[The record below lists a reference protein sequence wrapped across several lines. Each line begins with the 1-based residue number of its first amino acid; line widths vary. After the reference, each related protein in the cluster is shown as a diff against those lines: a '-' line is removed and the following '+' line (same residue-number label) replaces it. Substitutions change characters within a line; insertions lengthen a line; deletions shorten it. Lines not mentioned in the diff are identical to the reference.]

1 MSSAQR
7 AMLVAIV
14 VAAAAL
20 RIWWNDV
27 ERYSPADEA
36 VYSGVTRHLID
47 RGFIGGYPDV
57 VKSFLTEHR
66 LQSFPT
72 PFRYGYF
79 ALTRLTAAIYGAP
92 EPHALAWLSTIAGIL
107 VVPLLFV
114 LGRRLFG
121 TRTALLAA
129 AFAAFSCIELALGRR
144 ALQDEVFCL
153 AVLLAVTLSIFALEA
168 ETPSMLAIAGAIAA
182 MTFAFAVKETFVLLY
197 PALIAAAVI
206 LRRRDPSP
214 YARLTAVFALP
225 PLLWFLGFCALS
237 RDFGSFFRAA
247 RIAASAGSAPYA
259 LAYQSGPPHRPLFDL
274 FLTAPLVSM
283 LATAAVALVALGHNQ
298 GKRERAVIVF
308 LVLAIAAFGIAPSKN
323 LRFVVVV
330 DPFIRLA
337 AAWLVAT
344 LARGSVPLVAF
355 GAASAAIELELF
367 TAIFIKGGVYD
378 PVTQTMLEAL
388 AAVPR
393 DDVHPVTL
401 IFPWLCAA
409 IAAAAWIASR
419 RHAGHAPK

>member
-7 AMLVAIV
+7 AALVAIV

-27 ERYSPADEA
+27 ERYSPADET

-57 VKSFLTEHR
+57 VKSFLTEQR

-121 TRTALLAA
+121 IRTALLAA

-153 AVLLAVTLSIFALEA
+153 AVLLAVTTLIIALEEEA
-168 ETPSMLAIAGAIAA
+168 PSTLQIAGAIAA
-182 MTFAFAVKETFVLLY
+182 MTFAFAVKETFVLLF
-197 PALIAAAVI
+197 PALIGLAVVY
-206 LRRRDPSP
+206 RRFRV
-214 YARLTAVFALP
+214 RHLLLFAVP
-225 PLLWFLGFCALS
+225 PLLWFLGFCALA

-247 RIAASAGSAPYA
+247 RIAAGANAAPYA

-283 LATAAVALVALGHNQ
+283 LAAAAVVVVVLAGRDHGRRECALV
-298 GKRERAVIVF
+298 VF
-308 LVLAIAAFGIAPSKN
+308 LVLAVAAFGIAPSKN

-419 RHAGHAPK
+419 RHTGHVPK